1 VVEPVKP
8 GSGPVTPRPA
18 QAKESSPMKDQTPA
32 APAVTEQQVAD
43 HLVQL
48 LSELLELEH
57 DLIDRE
63 VPLSAYGIDSM
74 TSTWL
79 SGELGERC
87 GVEVDRAVLLDRPS
101 VVEVAEDIVA
111 ALARTRHETPAEPAD
126 VTTNSL
132 SALQS

>member
-1 VVEPVKP
+1 
-8 GSGPVTPRPA
+8 
-18 QAKESSPMKDQTPA
+18 MKDRTPA

-48 LSELLELEH
+48 LSELLELEQ

-74 TSTWL
+74 TSSWL

-111 ALARTRHETPAEPAD
+111 ALARTRHEAPAGPAD
-126 VTTNSL
+126 TTANSRSVL
-132 SALQS
+132 PS

>member
-1 VVEPVKP
+1 
-8 GSGPVTPRPA
+8 
-18 QAKESSPMKDQTPA
+18 MKDQTPA
-32 APAVTEQQVAD
+32 APAVTERQVAD
-43 HLVQL
+43 QLVQL

-101 VVEVAEDIVA
+101 VVEVAEDVVA
-111 ALARTRHETPAEPAD
+111 ALARTRHETPADPAD
-126 VTTNSL
+126 VITNSP
-132 SALQS
+132 SVQPS